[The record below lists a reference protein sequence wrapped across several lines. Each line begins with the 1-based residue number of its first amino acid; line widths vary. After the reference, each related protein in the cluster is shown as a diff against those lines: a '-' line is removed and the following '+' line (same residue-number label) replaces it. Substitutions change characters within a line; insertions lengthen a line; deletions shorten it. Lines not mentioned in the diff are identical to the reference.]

1 MRRGS
6 LRLFPISDLERWL
19 EENSS
24 SIVDDISQRQPQR
37 KRQASAP
44 ATGFGS
50 PRRRRRVGATACGLL
65 GSPPNAEEEYLC
77 DVGAAALL
85 MPSDLVAGR
94 YSLDKGLD
102 SVERLAR
109 DAKVSL

>member
-1 MRRGS
+1 MTSRSGSPSVSARR
-6 LRLFPISDLERWL
+6 RL
-19 EENSS
+19 
-24 SIVDDISQRQPQR
+24 QRQDSVR
-37 KRQASAP
+37 RVDADGSA
-44 ATGFGS
+44 
-50 PRRRRRVGATACGLL
+50 RRRAGFWD
-65 GSPPNAEEEYLC
+65 PPNAEEEYLC
-77 DVGAAALL
+77 DLGAAALL